1 MKNRVLVVLD
11 IEFEK
16 EENMHPREMQEYV
29 AERISIDDDIKQKSG
44 LIKFVSSSIDGK
56 LLSADKNSVE
66 LLEKIYK

>member
-11 IEFEK
+11 IEFDK

-29 AERISIDDDIKQKSG
+29 AKRISIDDDIKQKSG
-44 LIKFVSSSIDGK
+44 LIKFVSSSKDGK